1 MTLSIHLNFD
11 GSCAEALKFYESR
24 LGGKIAFQMTWGES
38 PMAATLP
45 ADWAKKI
52 IHATFDVNGRTFS
65 AADAPP
71 GQYQRPQG
79 FSVALDVASV
89 GGLSQ
94 WEQVLTYALA
104 AWFAALDGVISTSEH
119 ETMVAIGDKLGLDEP
134 LRARAAA
141 AANDMACL
149 PGAGRP
155 ERYDFVKL
163 VARLHERLPQL
174 AKDG

>member
-1 MTLSIHLNFD
+1 MMTLSIHLNFD

-79 FSVALDVASV
+79 FSVALDVAAPEEADR
-89 GGLSQ
+89 L
-94 WEQVLTYALA
+94 YKALA
-104 AWFAALDGVISTSEH
+104 EGGSVQ
-119 ETMVAIGDKLGLDEP
+119 MAIGETFWARRFGMLVDKFGIP
-134 LRARAAA
+134 WMINCGKPR
-141 AANDMACL
+141 
-149 PGAGRP
+149 
-155 ERYDFVKL
+155 
-163 VARLHERLPQL
+163 
-174 AKDG
+174 